1 MQYPIESAPWQRNF
15 VATLQLLA
23 RAATR
28 QPLGH
33 PDPVLCGAAAVR
45 LYTGDL
51 WSAGCI
57 EVFATEPRTL
67 ITELFAA
74 GFRWTG
80 RPKVAD
86 RGLWHPE
93 LQIGIDVIDPVQRGL
108 VQESNTL
115 TVALDLGVT
124 ATADQ
129 ELVSLKVVGIEDLI
143 VEEAA
148 CMWRHG
154 APSGEAAA
162 RAYVLAGLG
171 RAGVGGRLRAGYL
184 HRRLAWETRGEVVLE
199 DLWPDR
205 AGEDD
210 AASRMISLT
219 RMQALINA
227 WQVRRGFMFD
237 RRRPQFPRGRSEKGA
252 RKMHCHNDEWGRAG
266 GPDAAAANVIALDGV
281 QALVPE

>member
-1 MQYPIESAPWQRNF
+1 MQYPVDSAPWQRNF

-28 QPLGH
+28 QPFGH

-67 ITELFAA
+67 IIELFGA
-74 GFRWTG
+74 GFRWTS
-80 RPKVAD
+80 RPRLAD
-86 RGLWHPE
+86 TGLWHPE
-93 LQIGIDVIDPVQRGL
+93 LQIAIDVIDKVPCGL
-108 VQESNTL
+108 AQQSNTL

-124 ATADQ
+124 APADRD
-129 ELVSLKVVGIEDLI
+129 LVSLKVAGIEDLI

-162 RAYVLAGLG
+162 RAHVLAGLG
-171 RAGVGGRLRAGYL
+171 RAGV
-184 HRRLAWETRGEVVLE
+184 
-199 DLWPDR
+199 
-205 AGEDD
+205 
-210 AASRMISLT
+210 
-219 RMQALINA
+219 
-227 WQVRRGFMFD
+227 
-237 RRRPQFPRGRSEKGA
+237 RRPIACRSGA
-252 RKMHCHNDEWGRAG
+252 QGTF
-266 GPDAAAANVIALDGV
+266 
-281 QALVPE
+281 

>member
-1 MQYPIESAPWQRNF
+1 MQCPIDSAPWRRNF
-15 VATLQLLA
+15 VAALQLLA
-23 RAATR
+23 QAVAR
-28 QPLGH
+28 QPLGP

-57 EVFATEPRTL
+57 EVYAADARTL
-67 ITELFAA
+67 IIELFGA
-74 GFRWTG
+74 GFRWTR
-80 RPKVAD
+80 RPRLAAT
-86 RGLWHPE
+86 GLWHPE
-93 LQIGIDVIDPVQRGL
+93 LQIAIDVIDQVPCGL
-108 VQESNTL
+108 AQQSNTL

-124 ATADQ
+124 APADRG
-129 ELVSLKVVGIEDLI
+129 LVSLKVAGIEDLI

-227 WQVRRGFMFD
+227 WQVRRGFMLD

-281 QALVPE
+281 QALLPE